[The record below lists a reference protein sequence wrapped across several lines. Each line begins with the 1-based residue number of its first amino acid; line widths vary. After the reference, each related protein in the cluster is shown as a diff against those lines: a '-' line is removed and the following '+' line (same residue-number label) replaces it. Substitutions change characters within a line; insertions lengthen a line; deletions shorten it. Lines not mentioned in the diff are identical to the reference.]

1 MERILCARYTSSQGN
16 YLRSAYGPSNARV
29 VAHVSRTYI
38 CEKPRTQTG
47 TGLYAYVMP
56 DESYSAAASVSTSAS
71 AAVSSTGASSASA
84 AFLAAASSAAAC
96 LAAFLAASRSRA
108 A

>member
-56 DESYSAAASVSTSAS
+56 DESYSAAASVSTSAVSS
-71 AAVSSTGASSASA
+71 AATSSASTV
-84 AFLAAASSAAAC
+84 SSACSSTPTRTTMEA
-96 LAAFLAASRSRA
+96 LISR
-108 A
+108 

>member
-16 YLRSAYGPSNARV
+16 YLRSAYDPSNARV

-56 DESYSAAASVSTSAS
+56 DESYSAAASVSTSAVSS
-71 AAVSSTGASSASA
+71 AATSSASTV
-84 AFLAAASSAAAC
+84 SSACSSTPTRTTMEA
-96 LAAFLAASRSRA
+96 LISR
-108 A
+108 